1 MSTQSETGLCFFFV
15 KSIVWIFFSSALI
28 VLQGTDAIY
37 NPYDQFQSGRRT
49 GIHLQ
54 PSRFK
59 VWISVIKFDLA
70 PRFGI
75 VDEMPGGH
83 GPGMS
88 NLGILSGAGKA
99 SGRKEIPEECDG
111 MLRIWDGPLREPP
124 ICKDLNW

>member
-1 MSTQSETGLCFFFV
+1 MNYVNSVSHKIDNFDFFLV
-15 KSIVWIFFSSALI
+15 LIFGSCC
-28 VLQGTDAIY
+28 LQGTDAVY

-70 PRFGI
+70 QRFGV
-75 VDEMPGGH
+75 VDEAPGGH
-83 GPGMS
+83 GLGMS
-88 NLGILSGAGKA
+88 NIGIMSNVGKA
-99 SGRKEIPEECDG
+99 SARKEIPEECDG